1 MESMVHTG
9 HTFTDVYQKISG
21 FSSFGIKSSEP
32 MNKRLLFSL
41 AFGCLLAIGAAVY
54 VWFFVY
60 NKPHRDIEA
69 AVPDFTM
76 DAQSLIGEFDAN
88 DTASD
93 RKFNDKV
100 IRFSGTLKKVEPAD
114 TTVTLVF
121 DYGTGHIITAQV
133 LPKYKTEMEG
143 LNPGAT
149 VTVKGLYNGFLAGDT
164 LFGLPGS
171 ILLNKCS
178 PDQ

>member
-1 MESMVHTG
+1 MM
-9 HTFTDVYQKISG
+9 
-21 FSSFGIKSSEP
+21 
-32 MNKRLLFSL
+32 MKRRLFL
-41 AFGCLLAIGAAVY
+41 ILGFGCLLAVGAAIY
-54 VWFFVY
+54 LWFFVY
-60 NKPHRDIEA
+60 NKPHRDIESA
-69 AVPDFTM
+69 APDFTLE
-76 DAQSLIGEFDAN
+76 ASALIGEFDAS

-93 RKFNDKV
+93 RKFSDKV
-100 IRFSGTLKKVEPAD
+100 IQFSGALKKTETAD
-114 TTVTLVF
+114 TTVTLIF

-133 LPKYKTEMEG
+133 LPKYKNQMEG

-178 PDQ
+178 PAQ

>member
-1 MESMVHTG
+1 MYILFRTAIKKSR
-9 HTFTDVYQKISG
+9 G
-21 FSSFGIKSSEP
+21 FSSFGIKSPER
-32 MNKRLLFSL
+32 MNKRLLFALLFVS
-41 AFGCLLAIGAAVY
+41 LLAIGAALY

-69 AVPDFTM
+69 ATPDFTM
-76 DAQSLIGEFDAN
+76 DAQALIKEFDAN

-93 RKFNDKV
+93 RKFNNKV
-100 IRFSGTLKKVEPAD
+100 IRFSGTLKKVESAD
-114 TTVTLVF
+114 TTLTLVF
-121 DYGTGHIITAQV
+121 DYGTDHIITAQV
-133 LPKYKTEMEG
+133 LPKYKTELQE

-149 VTVKGLYNGFLAGDT
+149 VTVKGLYNGYLAGDT

-178 PDQ
+178 PVP